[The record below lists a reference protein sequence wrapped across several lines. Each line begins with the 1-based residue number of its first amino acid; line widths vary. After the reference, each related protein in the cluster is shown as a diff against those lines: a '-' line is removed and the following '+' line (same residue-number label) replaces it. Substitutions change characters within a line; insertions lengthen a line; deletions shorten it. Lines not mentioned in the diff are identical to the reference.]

1 MRSYSTCPGP
11 AAGLPRTGMWVLDFM
26 KERFYNTS
34 PSDFES
40 MFIRA
45 GDSETKEGLKIEE
58 ARAQQQE

>member
-40 MFIRA
+40 MFIKA
-45 GDSETKEGLKIEE
+45 GYSETRKGL
-58 ARAQQQE
+58 R